1 MYGPVSVE
9 SYPSPQSLCWAP
21 NNVCDL
27 LAQHQRLPFPF
38 LFSLARL
45 TKQRFLGI
53 TSWAGHKEKREGKRE
68 NRPRTQFLVF
78 DNWPVLCQKMSQKK
92 GNVETFHFSFVS
104 LLTLNKSLSPAAC
117 HVVGNVV
124 HGVAFLFLFFL
135 LSRTTHMCATNVVAK
150 G

>member
-1 MYGPVSVE
+1 MCDQRLRDGWIPDSENWPIVSSFYSFLINMKYGPVSVE

-53 TSWAGHKEKREGKRE
+53 TSWAGHKEKRDRKRK
-68 NRPRTQFLVF
+68 RTASPILGHKY
-78 DNWPVLCQKMSQKK
+78 LYSL
-92 GNVETFHFSFVS
+92 FSYEWAQDWS
-104 LLTLNKSLSPAAC
+104 
-117 HVVGNVV
+117 G
-124 HGVAFLFLFFL
+124 
-135 LSRTTHMCATNVVAK
+135 
-150 G
+150 